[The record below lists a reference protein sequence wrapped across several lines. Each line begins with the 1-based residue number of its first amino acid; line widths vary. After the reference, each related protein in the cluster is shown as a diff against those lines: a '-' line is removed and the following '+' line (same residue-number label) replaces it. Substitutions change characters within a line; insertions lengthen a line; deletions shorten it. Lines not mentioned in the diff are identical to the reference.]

1 MVCSLIFAMQN
12 CPHPAA
18 GAELLFPALDYISGE
33 TFQVAR
39 CRRCGQVVTVPVPVD
54 IGRYYPA
61 GYYGDKQG
69 RRFPPVMEWLQE
81 KLYVWRSRQVLRRLK
96 QKNARVLDVGC
107 GRGLLLRAFQQS
119 GCDVT
124 GTEFS
129 DGACRFA
136 REVLKLPVRVGLLEQ
151 LNFPGQSFDIV
162 VMWHV
167 LEHMSD
173 PRPMLAEAS
182 RILRPGGIFLVAVPN
197 FGSPEARLTKAGW
210 FHLDIPRH
218 LSHHTHASLSQ
229 ILGEAGLRPGWFSS
243 LAPEYDC
250 FSFVQSLL
258 NRLGARPNLLYNW
271 LRGQSAKVIGEKKS
285 HGSAIATVLLA
296 PVLGAISVPATL
308 LLAVL
313 GRGATLTIT
322 AVKKNPPP
330 ELP

>member
-1 MVCSLIFAMQN
+1 MQS

-18 GAELLFPALDYISGE
+18 GAETIFPAFDYISGE

-39 CRRCGQVVTVPVPVD
+39 CRQCGQVVTLPVPAD

-69 RRFPPVMEWLQE
+69 RRFPAMMEWLQE
-81 KLYVWRSRQVLRRLK
+81 KLYAWRSGQVLRRLK
-96 QKNARVLDVGC
+96 RKNAKVLDVGC
-107 GRGLLLRAFQQS
+107 GRGLLLRAFQRN

-136 REVLKLPVRVGLLEQ
+136 REVLKLPVRVGLLLE
-151 LNFPGQSFDIV
+151 LNFPDNSFDVV

-167 LEHMSD
+167 LEHVSD
-173 PRPMLAEAS
+173 PRPTLAEVS
-182 RILRPGGIFLVAVPN
+182 RILRPGGLFLVAVPN

-210 FHLDIPRH
+210 FHLDSPRH
-218 LSHHTHASLSQ
+218 LSHHTHASLSK
-229 ILGEAGLRPGWFSS
+229 ILGEAGLSPAWVSS
-243 LAPEYDC
+243 LAPEYDN

-258 NRLGARPNLLYNW
+258 NWLGVRPNLLYNW
-271 LRGQSAKVIGEKKS
+271 LRGQRAKVIDGKR
-285 HGSAIATVLLA
+285 HLGSIVGTGLLA
-296 PVLGAISVPATL
+296 PVLGAISLPVTL
-308 LLAVL
+308 LLAFL

-322 AVKKNPPP
+322 AVKKSPPAGR
-330 ELP
+330 